1 MLCIVH
7 CLCSYELAIPHKV
20 LYLISSPKDEDK
32 DGKKK
37 KRKRGK
43 CIDTIIDGSMMGAV
57 LAVCLAMVLGAS
69 FFAYK
74 NLYYA
79 VMKKWYPDTYKN

>member
-1 MLCIVH
+1 
-7 CLCSYELAIPHKV
+7 
-20 LYLISSPKDEDK
+20 
-32 DGKKK
+32 
-37 KRKRGK
+37 
-43 CIDTIIDGSMMGAV
+43 MGAV

-79 VMKKWYPDTYKN
+79 GVVLNNLYKIQASKGSREKNLFS

>member
-1 MLCIVH
+1 MCDD
-7 CLCSYELAIPHKV
+7 C
-20 LYLISSPKDEDK
+20 
-32 DGKKK
+32 
-37 KRKRGK
+37 
-43 CIDTIIDGSMMGAV
+43 SMMGAV

-79 VMKKWYPDTYKN
+79 VMKKWYPDTYKG

>member
-1 MLCIVH
+1 MFIRT
-7 CLCSYELAIPHKV
+7 CLSSQNPVISY
-20 LYLISSPKDEDK
+20 PKDEDK

>member
-1 MLCIVH
+1 MFIYDLV
-7 CLCSYELAIPHKV
+7 IPNKYSV
-20 LYLISSPKDEDK
+20 ISFLKDEDK